1 MRFSIHRRYA
11 TLRQACGVRVHVLS
25 DLHLERGGEPPAA
38 VDADVVV
45 LAGDIGR
52 GVQGLRTAIGWWPG
66 QRILYVAG
74 NHEPY
79 GHGLPGLIG
88 ELRIVASAAN
98 GRVSVLER
106 DEVVI
111 GGVRFL
117 GCTLWSAF
125 DVAGAR
131 ERARAMAIC
140 GDLVNDYEHIAW
152 TPQARTLRP
161 QDTLRLHRASRR
173 WLAHRLA
180 SGFGGPTVVVTHH
193 APLPPR
199 ERIADP
205 LRRALAG
212 AFVSDLTDL
221 MEADRVALW
230 IHGHTHRRVDVAVR
244 GTRVVSNPRGYPHE
258 PVEGFDPGLLLEL

>member
-1 MRFSIHRRYA
+1 
-11 TLRQACGVRVHVLS
+11 VRIHVLS
-25 DLHLERGGEPPAA
+25 DLHLERGGEPPVA
-38 VDADVVV
+38 VHADVVV

-52 GVQGLRTAIGWWPG
+52 GVHGLQAAIGWWPRH
-66 QRILYVAG
+66 RILYVPG

-88 ELRIVASAAN
+88 ELRTVAAAAN
-98 GRVSVLER
+98 GRACVLER

-117 GCTLWSAF
+117 GCTLWSGF
-125 DVAGAR
+125 DLAGAR

-140 GDLVNDYEHIAW
+140 GELVNDYEQIAW

-161 QDTLRLHRASRR
+161 QDTLRLYRASRR
-173 WLAHRLA
+173 WLAHRLDA
-180 SGFGGPTVVVTHH
+180 HFPGPTVVVTHH
-193 APLPPR
+193 SPLPPR
-199 ERIADP
+199 EHIADP
-205 LRRALAG
+205 LHRALAG

-221 MEADRVALW
+221 MGSDRVTVW
-230 IHGHTHRRVDVAVR
+230 IHGHTHRRGDVAVR

-258 PVEGFDPGLLLEL
+258 PVDGFDPALVLEI